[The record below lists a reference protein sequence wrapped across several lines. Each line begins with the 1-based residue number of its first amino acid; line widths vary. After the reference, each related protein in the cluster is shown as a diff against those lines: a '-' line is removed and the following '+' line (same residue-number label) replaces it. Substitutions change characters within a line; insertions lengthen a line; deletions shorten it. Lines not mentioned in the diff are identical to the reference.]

1 MYFLLEKV
9 DFQLAMLV
17 YWRVI
22 CMIRTSKMGGLQV
35 LQSSVVNPLQIMRL
49 YIQCADYVNPL
60 QSVVNPVCWL

>member
-1 MYFLLEKV
+1 MEKV

-49 YIQCADYVNPL
+49 YLIIAL
-60 QSVVNPVCWL
+60 S